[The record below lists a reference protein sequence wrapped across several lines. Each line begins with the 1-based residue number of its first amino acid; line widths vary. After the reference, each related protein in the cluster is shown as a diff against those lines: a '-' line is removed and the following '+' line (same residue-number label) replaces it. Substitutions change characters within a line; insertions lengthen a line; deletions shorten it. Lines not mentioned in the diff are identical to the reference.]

1 MPHVTCTQVR
11 RLAKDHF
18 VFNMGLN
25 PMVEGNPNR
34 HHHHHRPLHEPG
46 SPQHGGKPCPQYKMI
61 EPGPGVVRDTDNV
74 LTVGEKLHVIPRT
87 RRGSLVWLHVLLS
100 LTRSHSLPA
109 TQRDSPTLTPHLWP
123 HAHCVRSA
131 GIVCSCAT
139 CVLL

>member
-1 MPHVTCTQVR
+1 MR

-34 HHHHHRPLHEPG
+34 HHHHHRPLHAPG

-74 LTVGEKLHVIPRT
+74 LTVGEKLHVMPRT
-87 RRGSLVWLHVLLS
+87 RREAQTSLACVASCSALVDS
-100 LTRSHSLPA
+100 FPHSLPA
-109 TQRDSPTLTPHLWP
+109 TQRDSPTYHPWP